1 MPGQDP
7 TALSHFPDSLVA
19 CRLLFAFGG
28 KADFSCA
35 TPVGE
40 LQSERLMPAAS
51 LTRPH
56 QLSRDTS
63 SAIWA
68 QMIGLAAGRDKFE
81 RKVRGVSKIGSRPS
95 PRIRSLSTAGST
107 SVYTS
112 FSAVAS
118 PENKK
123 VHGDSR
129 ATSFA
134 IETAGLSSGQVAI

>member
-1 MPGQDP
+1 MEPQDP

-28 KADFSCA
+28 KVDFSCA

-40 LQSERLMPAAS
+40 LQSERLMPAACS
-51 LTRPH
+51 TRP
-56 QLSRDTS
+56 QKLSRDTS

-81 RKVRGVSKIGSRPS
+81 RKVRGVSDSRSRPS
-95 PRIRSLSTAGST
+95 PRIRSLPTAGST

-118 PENKK
+118 PEMKN
-123 VHGDSR
+123 VHGNSR
-129 ATSFA
+129 AASFA
-134 IETAGLSSGQVAI
+134 VETAGLSSGQVAI